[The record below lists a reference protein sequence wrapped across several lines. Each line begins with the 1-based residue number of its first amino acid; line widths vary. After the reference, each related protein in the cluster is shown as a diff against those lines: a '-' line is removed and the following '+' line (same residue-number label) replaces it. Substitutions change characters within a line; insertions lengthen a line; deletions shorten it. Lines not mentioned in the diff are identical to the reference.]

1 MKGKE
6 PEGVRYRWSE
16 LPQDHPLEGI
26 DRRRIFG
33 ERMMLAEVALRRGC
47 SVATHRHENEQI
59 AYVVSG
65 RIRFVIGAEDSPQ
78 SREITVEGGEV
89 MHLPS
94 NVPHSA
100 VALEDSLVLDLFS
113 PPGEM
118 GLDRA

>member
-1 MKGKE
+1 M
-6 PEGVRYRWSE
+6 PHWA
-16 LPQDHPLEGI
+16 
-26 DRRRIFG
+26 DRRGSSTR
-33 ERMMLAEVALRRGC
+33 VALWPCGLRRGC
-47 SVATHRHENEQI
+47 SVATHHHENEQI

-65 RIRFVIGAEDSPQ
+65 KIRFVIGPEDSAE

-118 GLDRA
+118 GVDRT

>member
-1 MKGKE
+1 MASERGE
-6 PEGVRYRWSE
+6 AVRYRWSE
-16 LPQDHPLEGI
+16 IPQDHPLEGI

-33 ERMMLAEVALRRGC
+33 EKMMLAEVVLRRGC
-47 SVATHRHENEQI
+47 SVATHHHENEQI

-65 RIRFVIGAEDSPQ
+65 KIRFVIGPEDSAE

-118 GLDRA
+118 GVDRT